1 MINEKYKEVYEIFK
15 QDIEQGIYDRSLI
28 AVAIQIGRV
37 TAFLELSDFTEN
49 ERDNEE
55 NKLRELYSVWEKRY
69 HTKEEK

>member
-37 TAFLELSDFTEN
+37 TAF
-49 ERDNEE
+49 
-55 NKLRELYSVWEKRY
+55 
-69 HTKEEK
+69 

>member
-55 NKLRELYSVWEKRY
+55 NKLRELYSVWDKRY
-69 HTKEEK
+69 HSKEE

>member
-15 QDIEQGIYDRSLI
+15 QDIEQGIYDKSLI

-37 TAFLELSDFTEN
+37 TAFLELSDVTEN

-69 HTKEEK
+69 HSKEE

>member
-69 HTKEEK
+69 HSKEE

>member
-28 AVAIQIGRV
+28 AVAMQIGRV

-69 HTKEEK
+69 HSKEE

>member
-55 NKLRELYSVWEKRY
+55 NKLRELYACWEKRY
-69 HTKEEK
+69 HEKEE

>member
-37 TAFLELSDFTEN
+37 TTFLELSDFTEN

-69 HTKEEK
+69 HPKEE

>member
-49 ERDNEE
+49 ERDKEE

-69 HTKEEK
+69 HSKEE